1 MRNEKHKIMKD
12 LPQRTKPA
20 PTWEKNTRMLIAF
33 FLILFGIFAVT
44 LIKPVFDV
52 VVVGFLFS
60 FILYLPINA
69 LSKKFRGRFILAES
83 IIFFLVALLFAFLIL
98 SFLRNIVADTQ
109 DLSQALLSINTT
121 SLVNILPTQGNIASQ
136 LQQVTASV
144 ATGLIK
150 ILGELVN
157 GVVTLFTGLFIGF
170 LLMMNMHGG
179 RGIMVSW
186 VPESMSGE
194 IKSLLTSMDHMWV
207 RYMLVQVIYASCIA
221 GASYLLFL
229 ILGVPY
235 PLPMAIVIGV
245 LSVIPII
252 GGILG
257 SIVIAFN
264 CLIFGSTRFTSMP
277 PAMFAL
283 IVLVLELLISQGIY
297 FFIGL
302 PLTGK
307 MVKLPMVVVLV
318 GAMIGFSTGSILV
331 AFLAVPLISTAK
343 VIGSYL
349 LVKVMNLDR
358 PAVEPV
364 EDKGDPGFFNQLMIP
379 KEPGYR

>member
-1 MRNEKHKIMKD
+1 MRNENHKIMKD
-12 LPQRTKPA
+12 QPQQTKPA

-83 IIFFLVALLFAFLIL
+83 IIFFLVALLFAFLIFN
-98 SFLRNIVADTQ
+98 FLRNIVADTQ
-109 DLSQALLSINTT
+109 NLSQALLSINTT

-179 RGIMVSW
+179 RGILVSW
-186 VPESMSGE
+186 VPESMTGE

-207 RYMLVQVIYASCIA
+207 RYMLVQVVYASCIA

-252 GGILG
+252 GGVLG
-257 SIVIAFN
+257 SLVIAVN
-264 CLIFGSTRFTSMP
+264 
-277 PAMFAL
+277 
-283 IVLVLELLISQGIY
+283 
-297 FFIGL
+297 L
-302 PLTGK
+302 PDVWLHPVYHHVPGH
-307 MVKLPMVVVLV
+307 VC
-318 GAMIGFSTGSILV
+318 ADCACARV
-331 AFLAVPLISTAK
+331 AHQPGDLFLHRAAI
-343 VIGSYL
+343 
-349 LVKVMNLDR
+349 DR
-358 PAVEPV
+358 
-364 EDKGDPGFFNQLMIP
+364 EDG
-379 KEPGYR
+379 